1 MKYIFKSFLLL
12 LFVAFSA
19 NAQIATPAASPA
31 ASLEQTVGLT
41 QVSVD
46 YSRPNMRGRKIFGGI
61 LPYGQIWR
69 TGANATTKITFDKP
83 VKIKGQELAAGTYS
97 IYSIPQE
104 EVWEIVFYTDHSNP
118 LLNTF
123 DEDKVALRMNAESMK
138 LPYNFETFTI
148 LIEDVTS
155 EGATLGM
162 LWENTY
168 VGIPFTVNTDE
179 VVMNNIKSVMD
190 GPGAAD
196 YYSAAVYY
204 LNAGKDINKA
214 KEWMDKAMEMTEN
227 PRFWQLRQQSLIL
240 AKAGDKQAAIE
251 AAKASLE
258 DAKKAGNKDYIR
270 MNEQALKDWGAK

>member
-19 NAQIATPAASPA
+19 NAQIETPAASPA

-97 IYSIPQE
+97 MYSIPQE

-118 LLNTF
+118 LLNKF

-168 VGIPFTVNTDE
+168 VGIPFIVNTDE